1 MTDRAPVERLALI
14 GWGLLG
20 AGLAVWLLGRG
31 AGSTAWL
38 WACCFVPW
46 AALAAAMYRPVRH
59 GFAYA
64 VLGTVGY
71 VIVTVMELVSLPV
84 RQWPAGV
91 AAAAALT
98 AFFMLI
104 PATRRARAEETRER
118 TES

>member
-1 MTDRAPVERLALI
+1 MQRLALI

-31 AGSTAWL
+31 AGGTAWL
-38 WACCFVPW
+38 WTLCFVPW
-46 AALAAAMYRPVRH
+46 VAFAAAMYRRVRH

-64 VLGTVGY
+64 LLGTIGY
-71 VIVTVMELVSLPV
+71 AVVTVMELVSLPV
-84 RQWPAGV
+84 DQWPAGV

-104 PATRRARAEETRER
+104 PATRHARAEETRER
-118 TES
+118 TEA